1 MPVSAVIRTKF
12 HQRMIR
18 HLRKEI
24 RKMRMETKRRYD
36 DIDALIDHIVR
47 VHGKMRKCVLHGGYS
62 RGSDL
67 DGLMSDMIE
76 TLNLRNYGQVLH
88 QAWINDI
95 NHNYMDAM
103 RVFLKVMSRRGV
115 TRVVTPPENMV
126 LRSGRIVKCLQYR
139 RKILYFVPYGLKFSL
154 YRSHPLLGIYMPQ
167 TTIS

>member
-1 MPVSAVIRTKF
+1 MPVPAVIRIEF
-12 HQRMIR
+12 HLHIIR

-47 VHGKMRKCVLHGGYS
+47 VHGKMQKCILRGGYS

-76 TLNLRNYGQVLH
+76 TLNLRDYGQVLH

-95 NHNYMDAM
+95 NHNYMDAIKA
-103 RVFLKVMSRRGV
+103 FLKIISRRGV
-115 TRVVTPPENMV
+115 MRVVILSEN
-126 LRSGRIVKCLQYR
+126 
-139 RKILYFVPYGLKFSL
+139 KILRNG
-154 YRSHPLLGIYMPQ
+154 
-167 TTIS
+167 